1 MKVKKISIFG
11 LGYVGLPL
19 LIEFSNHY
27 KVVGYDKNEDKINKL
42 KKKFRNKKNILIS
55 NNLQDSQ
62 LSNIIIVS
70 VPTPILRNKKPDLKP
85 ISRACK
91 DIDKI
96 LKKND
101 IVIFESTVYPGLTEE
116 FCVPLLGI
124 KNNLK
129 FNKDFFCGYSPE
141 RINPGDNKHTLTN
154 IMKITSGSNVK
165 TANIINKLYKKI
177 IKAGTYKAPSIKIA
191 EAAKVIENAQRDL
204 NIAYINELSLIFDK
218 MNINTNEVLKAANTK
233 WNFLDFKP
241 GLVGGHCIGV
251 DPYYLTYKSKK
262 LGYNPR
268 VILAGRK
275 LNDSIPDYIFK
286 KTKRLMLEKS
296 IRIKNAKILIMGAT
310 FKENSDDLRNSKIF
324 EFAKKMNK
332 HTNNIDFYEPNLNI
346 RKYLGFKF
354 INYPKKNYYDC
365 VIISV
370 AHKQIKNIGIKSILS
385 FTKKNN
391 LIFDLKNIFKYNKFF
406 TI

>member
-1 MKVKKISIFG
+1 MKVNSISIFG

-19 LIEFSNHY
+19 LIEFSKHY
-27 KVVGYDKNEDKINKL
+27 NVIGYDKNADKINKL
-42 KKKFRNKKNILIS
+42 KKNFKYKKNILFS
-55 NNLQDSQ
+55 NNIDDVQS
-62 LSNIIIVS
+62 SNVFIVS
-70 VPTPILRNKKPDLKP
+70 VPTPILKNKKPDLKP
-85 ISRACK
+85 LSRACN

-101 IVIFESTVYPGLTEE
+101 IVIFESTVYPGLTED
-116 FCVPLLGI
+116 FCVPLLGR

-129 FNKDFFCGYSPE
+129 YNKDFFCGYSPE
-141 RINPGDNKHTLTN
+141 RINPGDKKHTLTN
-154 IMKITSGSNVK
+154 IIKVTSGSDIK
-165 TANIINKLYKKI
+165 TANFIDKLYKKI

-204 NIAYINELSLIFDK
+204 NIAYINELALIFDK
-218 MNINTNEVLKAANTK
+218 MKINTNEVLKAANTK

-275 LNDSIPDYIFK
+275 LNDSMPDYIFK
-286 KTKRLMLEKS
+286 KSKRLMKEKS
-296 IRIKNAKILIMGAT
+296 IKIKNVKILIMGAT
-310 FKENSDDLRNSKIF
+310 FKENSNDLRNSKIF

-332 HTNNIDFYEPNLNI
+332 HTKNIDFYEPNLNI
-346 RKYLGFKF
+346 KNYLNFNF

-365 VIISV
+365 IILSV
-370 AHKQIKNIGIKSILS
+370 GHKQIKKIGIKNILS
-385 FTKKNN
+385 FTKDNN
-391 LIFDLKNIFKYNKFF
+391 IIFDLKNIFKHSRFV

>member
-1 MKVKKISIFG
+1 MKVNNISIFG

-19 LIEFSNHY
+19 LIEFSKHY
-27 KVVGYDKNEDKINKL
+27 NVVGYDKNINKISKL
-42 KKKFRNKKNILIS
+42 KKKFKNKKNILIS
-55 NNLQDSQ
+55 NNIQDSQ
-62 LSNIIIVS
+62 ASNIFIVS
-70 VPTPILRNKKPDLKP
+70 VPTPILKNKKPDLKP

-154 IMKITSGSNVK
+154 IMKVTSGSDVK
-165 TANIINKLYKKI
+165 TANFIDKLYKKI

-204 NIAYINELSLIFDK
+204 NIAYINELALIFDK
-218 MNINTNEVLKAANTK
+218 MKINTNEVLKAANTK

-251 DPYYLTYKSKK
+251 DPYYLTYKSNK

-275 LNDSIPDYIFK
+275 LNDSMPDYIFK

-296 IRIKNAKILIMGAT
+296 IKIKNVKILIMGAT

-346 RKYLGFKF
+346 RNYLGFNF
-354 INYPKKNYYDC
+354 INYPKKNFYDC
-365 VIISV
+365 IIISV
-370 AHKQIKNIGIKSILS
+370 GHKQIKNIGIKNILS
-385 FTKKNN
+385 FTKNNN
-391 LIFDLKNIFKYNKFF
+391 LIFDLKNIFKYNRF
-406 TI
+406 INI